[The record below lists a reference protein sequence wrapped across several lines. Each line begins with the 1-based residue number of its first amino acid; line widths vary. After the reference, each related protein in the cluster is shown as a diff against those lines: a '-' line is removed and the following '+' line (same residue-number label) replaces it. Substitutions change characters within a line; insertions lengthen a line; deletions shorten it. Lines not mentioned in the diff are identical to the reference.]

1 MLKSYILFLENSAP
15 IWGFFVG
22 IDMKKII
29 LILLIILTFSACN
42 NKTSSSDKIEL
53 EFWTLQLASY
63 SDYIESLIEE
73 YESTHPD
80 IKIKWLDVPFKEGEK
95 RSLAAAMSNKVPD
108 IINLNPIFSSTL
120 ASKKAL
126 VNFND
131 YLTEEQKN
139 EYLPAAL
146 EACSLGDFTFGIP
159 WYITS
164 SITIYNQTELKAA
177 GIKAPPKTYTE
188 LMEQSKIIKETLG
201 HYAFLPT
208 LSEGDYF
215 LKLLIKNNVPVISDS
230 KNPKA
235 TFNTPKGLETLKSWI
250 NLYNNDYISPESIV
264 SNHQEAVD
272 KFQSGTTTFIVI
284 GPNFIKNIKANSP
297 KLFENINISP
307 QIVGDSGRVDFSIMN
322 FIVPI
327 KSKHKKEAVDF
338 TLFITNQKNQLAFS
352 KLTPTLPSNVK
363 ALNDDFFKET
373 SNLNIEERGRII
385 SANQLLNGAIAM
397 PVLQNQQELIS
408 ILNFY
413 IQKALLG
420 KIKPQE
426 ALDVASKKW
435 NNLLSE

>member
-1 MLKSYILFLENSAP
+1 MKKILLILFL
-15 IWGFFVG
+15 
-22 IDMKKII
+22 
-29 LILLIILTFSACN
+29 ILTISACN
-42 NKTSSSDKIEL
+42 KTTNCSNKVEL
-53 EFWTLQLASY
+53 EFWTLQLGTY
-63 SDYIESLIEE
+63 KDYIESLIEE

-108 IINLNPIFSSTL
+108 IINLNPTFSSTL

-131 YLTEEQKN
+131 YVTEKQKKD
-139 EYLPAAL
+139 YLPAAW

-164 SITIYNQTELKAA
+164 SITIYNEAELKAA
-177 GIKAPPKTYTE
+177 GIEKPPKTYTE
-188 LMEQSKIIKETLG
+188 LMEQSKIIKNKLG
-201 HYAFLPT
+201 HYGFLPT
-208 LSEGDYF
+208 LSDGDYF
-215 LKLLIKNNVPVISDS
+215 LKLLVKNNVPIVSTS
-230 KNPKA
+230 KDPGAIFNNTKA
-235 TFNTPKGLETLKSWI
+235 LSTLNSWI
-250 NLYNNDYISPESIV
+250 DLYNNNYISPESIV

-272 KFQSGTTTFIVI
+272 KFQSGTTTFIII
-284 GPNFIKNIKANSP
+284 GPNFIKNIKENSP
-297 KLFENINISP
+297 KLFEKINISP
-307 QIVGDSGRVDFSIMN
+307 QIVGDSGKVDFSIMN

-363 ALNDDFFKET
+363 ALNDDFFKE
-373 SNLNIEERGRII
+373 SNNLNIEEKGRII
-385 SANQLLNGAIAM
+385 SANQLLNGAVAM

-413 IQKALLG
+413 VQKALLG
-420 KIKPQE
+420 KIKPEE
-426 ALDVASKKW
+426 ALDIACKKW
-435 NNLLSE
+435 NDILSE